1 MLAGAIPSHMQ
12 MWSDEEGPFLIQ
24 DWRMMFGCR
33 AAAMFASRVSGWITW
48 LLDKAIDQIDLE
60 ELAKGDLNPGA
71 PEKWNKLLAMVQELY
86 ETRVVKSVD
95 TDGKKAHTYEQGP
108 VLAFA
113 NFFIDDFPMLGV
125 AGIGKAVL
133 SIFAALL
140 YTLNV
145 DPQWKKVLPEGDFA
159 QQ

>member
-12 MWSDEEGPFLIQ
+12 MWSDSEGPFLIQ

-33 AAAMFASRVSGWITW
+33 AAASFASRVSGWITW
-48 LLDKAIDQIDLE
+48 LLDRVIDEIDLA
-60 ELAKGDLNPGA
+60 ELAKRDRNLGA
-71 PEKWNKLLAMVQELY
+71 DAKWGLLLETVSELY
-86 ETRVVKSVD
+86 KGRVVD
-95 TDGKKAHTYEQGP
+95 AAGKTTYPDKP

-125 AGIGKAVL
+125 AGTGKAVL
-133 SIFAALL
+133 SLFAALL
-140 YTLNV
+140 YALGV

>member
-12 MWSDEEGPFLIQ
+12 LWSDDDGPFIIQ

-33 AAAMFASRVSGWITW
+33 AAASFASRVSGLITW
-48 LLDKAIDQIDLE
+48 LMERVIDEIDLE
-60 ELAKGDLNPGA
+60 ELARQDKNPGA
-71 PEKWNKLLAMVQELY
+71 SAKWAKLVSMVRELS
-86 ETRVVKSVD
+86 EHRVVV
-95 TDGKKAHTYEQGP
+95 DGKATYPHTP

-125 AGIGKAVL
+125 AGMGKAVL
-133 SIFAALL
+133 SVFASLL
-140 YTLNV
+140 ATLGV
-145 DPQWKKVLPEGDFA
+145 QPQWKKVLPEGDFA

>member
-12 MWSDEEGPFLIQ
+12 LWSDDDGPFIIQ

-33 AAAMFASRVSGWITW
+33 EAASFASRVSGLITW
-48 LLDKAIDQIDLE
+48 LMERVIDEIDLE
-60 ELAKGDLNPGA
+60 ELARQDRNPGA
-71 PEKWNKLLAMVQELY
+71 SAKWAKLMSMVRELS
-86 ETRVVKSVD
+86 EHRVVV
-95 TDGKKAHTYEQGP
+95 DGKATYPHTP

-125 AGIGKAVL
+125 AGMGKAVL
-133 SIFAALL
+133 SVFASLL
-140 YTLNV
+140 ATLGV
-145 DPQWKKVLPEGDFA
+145 QPQWKKVLPEGDFA

>member
-12 MWSDEEGPFLIQ
+12 LWSDDDGPFIIQ

-33 AAAMFASRVSGWITW
+33 AAASFASRVSGLITW
-48 LLDKAIDQIDLE
+48 LMERVIDEIDLE
-60 ELAKGDLNPGA
+60 ELARQDRNPGA
-71 PEKWNKLLAMVQELY
+71 SAKWAKLMSMVRELS
-86 ETRVVKSVD
+86 EHRVVV
-95 TDGKKAHTYEQGP
+95 DGKATYPHTP

-125 AGIGKAVL
+125 AGMGKAVL
-133 SIFAALL
+133 SVFASLL
-140 YTLNV
+140 ATLGV
-145 DPQWKKVLPEGDFA
+145 QPQWKKVLPEGDFA

>member
-12 MWSDEEGPFLIQ
+12 LWSDDDGPFIIQ

-33 AAAMFASRVSGWITW
+33 AAASFASRVSGLITW
-48 LLDKAIDQIDLE
+48 LMERVIDEIDLE
-60 ELAKGDLNPGA
+60 EIARQDRNPGA
-71 PEKWNKLLAMVQELY
+71 SAKWAKLMSMVRELS
-86 ETRVVKSVD
+86 EHRVVV
-95 TDGKKAHTYEQGP
+95 DGKATYPHTP

-125 AGIGKAVL
+125 AGMGKAVL
-133 SIFAALL
+133 SVFASLL
-140 YTLNV
+140 ATLGV
-145 DPQWKKVLPEGDFA
+145 QPQWKKVLPEGDFA

>member
-12 MWSDEEGPFLIQ
+12 LWSDNDGPFIIQ

-33 AAAMFASRVSGWITW
+33 AAASFASRVSGLITW
-48 LLDKAIDQIDLE
+48 LMERVIDEIDLE
-60 ELAKGDLNPGA
+60 ELARQDKNPGA
-71 PEKWNKLLAMVQELY
+71 SAKWAKLVSMVRELS
-86 ETRVVKSVD
+86 EHRVVV
-95 TDGKKAHTYEQGP
+95 DGKATYPHTP

-125 AGIGKAVL
+125 AGMGKAVL
-133 SIFAALL
+133 SVFASLL
-140 YTLNV
+140 ATLGV
-145 DPQWKKVLPEGDFA
+145 QPQWKKVLPEGDFA

>member
-12 MWSDEEGPFLIQ
+12 MWSDAEGPFLIQ

-33 AAAMFASRVSGWITW
+33 AAASFASRVSGFITW
-48 LLDKAIDQIDLE
+48 LLDKVIDEIDLE
-60 ELAKGDLNPGA
+60 ALAREDTNPGA
-71 PEKWNKLLAMVQELY
+71 HERWGALLAMVKELY
-86 ETRVVKSVD
+86 ETREVGD
-95 TDGKKAHTYEQGP
+95 DNKAKYAPGP

-125 AGIGKAVL
+125 AGTGKAVL
-133 SIFAALL
+133 SVFTALL

-145 DPQWKKVLPEGDFA
+145 DPHWKKVLPEGDFA